1 VCLRVQHYVS
11 VSMDWILVC
20 NVHVH
25 SLTALVLSLLQ
36 MVKSFMKQAEG
47 AIREESVNVFIQAV
61 KGTVRLLR
69 DGDFTQDDIDAVS
82 V

>member
-1 VCLRVQHYVS
+1 
-11 VSMDWILVC
+11 
-20 NVHVH
+20 
-25 SLTALVLSLLQ
+25 

-47 AIREESVNVFIQAV
+47 AIMEERVNVFIQAV

-69 DGDFTQDDIDAVS
+69 DGDFTQDDIDAVR